1 VVKDMK
7 YRDLRLNFPRTVYFA
22 SWQDTGATAAG
33 SYFVRAVRP
42 GQMARAIE
50 ARLRAIDPAF
60 RMQEPLTMEEH
71 VARSI
76 LTERM
81 MATLSGSFGAL
92 GLLVAAIGIYGVMAF
107 QVARRRKE
115 IGIRLA
121 VGASPRQLVGMVL
134 GETARLVVVAGAIG
148 LAGALALTRLTEKM
162 LFGIKPA
169 DPGTFAMAIAAVA
182 LAALAGGVPAG
193 TQGSETQSD
202 RDAALRLGG
211 FRSRD

>member
-1 VVKDMK
+1 MV
-7 YRDLRLNFPRTVYFA
+7 
-22 SWQDTGATAAG
+22 
-33 SYFVRAVRP
+33 
-42 GQMARAIE
+42 RAIE

-60 RMQEPLTMEEH
+60 RVGEPLTMEEH

-81 MATLSGSFGAL
+81 LATLSGFFGAL

-121 VGASPRQLVGMVL
+121 VGASPRQLVGMVM

-169 DPGTFAMAIAAVA
+169 DPATFAMAIAAVT
-182 LAALAGGVPAG
+182 LAALAAAYLPGRRAARLNPI
-193 TQGSETQSD
+193 ET
-202 RDAALRLGG
+202 LRC
-211 FRSRD
+211 D